1 MNKNAK
7 KSVEIKSL
15 CDKIL
20 NFKMSEISEQKSAS
34 LANKKSKNIPKNP
47 LEDIKKTLTQINNLL
62 KKETN
67 LSKNQKDIFVFL
79 SDKGLEKLTEMI
91 KMDNEEISKLSF
103 LCLINILYKND
114 ILVNIYCE
122 KYGFNPLGNVICI
135 NWLPKIFEEKITLS
149 LELLQDIQDS
159 AEHYKQNTKYWKWPN
174 NEKYNDNN
182 IPDPHKYLLG
192 FVHKESENILN
203 DDSGKKQIGERKLS
217 KYEKDA
223 IDILEE
229 KEDKNNNNDNN
240 NNDN

>member
-7 KSVEIKSL
+7 KTVEIKSL

-20 NFKMSEISEQKSAS
+20 NFKIHEVSDPKLSSFI
-34 LANKKSKNIPKNP
+34 NKKPKNSSKTSI
-47 LEDIKKTLTQINNLL
+47 EEIKKTLIQINTLL

-91 KMDNEEISKLSF
+91 KMDNIEISKLSF
-103 LCLINILYKND
+103 QCLVNILYNNE

-135 NWLPKIFEEKITLS
+135 NWLPKIFEEKISLS
-149 LELLQDIQDS
+149 LEILKDIQDS
-159 AEHYKQNTKYWKWPN
+159 AENYNQKTKYWKWPN
-174 NEKYNDNN
+174 NDKYTDNN

-192 FVHKESENILN
+192 FVHKENENVIN
-203 DDSGKKQIGERKLS
+203 DENNKKPNAERKLS
-217 KYEKDA
+217 KYEKEA
-223 IDILEE
+223 IEILEE
-229 KEDKNNNNDNN
+229 D
-240 NNDN
+240 

>member
-34 LANKKSKNIPKNP
+34 LANKKSKNISKNP

-135 NWLPKIFEEKITLS
+135 NWLPKIFEEKISLS

-203 DDSGKKQIGERKLS
+203 DDSGKKQSSERKLS

-223 IDILEE
+223 IDILEGN
-229 KEDKNNNNDNN
+229 EDKSNNDDNNNDN
-240 NNDN
+240 

>member
-34 LANKKSKNIPKNP
+34 IANKKSKNIPKNP

-135 NWLPKIFEEKITLS
+135 NWLPKIFEEKISLS

-159 AEHYKQNTKYWKWPN
+159 AENYKQNTKYWKWPN

-203 DDSGKKQIGERKLS
+203 DDSGKKQSSERKLS

-229 KEDKNNNNDNN
+229 NEDKNNNKDN

>member
-20 NFKMSEISEQKSAS
+20 NFKISEISDQKSS
-34 LANKKSKNIPKNP
+34 SQANKKSKNTSKNS
-47 LEDIKKTLTQINNLL
+47 LEEIKKTLTQINNLL
-62 KKETN
+62 KKESN

-122 KYGFNPLGNVICI
+122 KYGFNPVGNVICI
-135 NWLPKIFEEKITLS
+135 NWLPKILEEKISLT

-174 NEKYNDNN
+174 NDKYNDNN

-192 FVHKESENILN
+192 FVHKENENVLN
-203 DDSGKKQIGERKLS
+203 DDNEKKQNNERILS
-217 KYEKDA
+217 KYEK
-223 IDILEE
+223 E
-229 KEDKNNNNDNN
+229 KSSVVV
-240 NNDN
+240 

>member
-203 DDSGKKQIGERKLS
+203 DDSGKKQSSERKLS

-223 IDILEE
+223 IDILEGN
-229 KEDKNNNNDNN
+229 EDKSNNDDNNNDN
-240 NNDN
+240 

>member
-20 NFKMSEISEQKSAS
+20 NFKISEISDQKSTS
-34 LANKKSKNIPKNP
+34 QANKKSKNTSKNS
-47 LEDIKKTLTQINNLL
+47 LEEIKKTLIQINNLL
-62 KKETN
+62 KKESN

-122 KYGFNPLGNVICI
+122 KYGFNPVGNVICI
-135 NWLPKIFEEKITLS
+135 NWLPKIFEEKISLT

-174 NEKYNDNN
+174 NDKYNDNN

-192 FVHKESENILN
+192 FVHKENENVLN
-203 DDSGKKQIGERKLS
+203 DDNEKKQNNERILS
-217 KYEKDA
+217 KYEKEV
-223 IDILEE
+223 IDILEGE
-229 KEDKNNNNDNN
+229 NNNDN
-240 NNDN
+240 

>member
-20 NFKMSEISEQKSAS
+20 NFKISEISDQKSTS
-34 LANKKSKNIPKNP
+34 QTNKKSKNASKNS
-47 LEDIKKTLTQINNLL
+47 LEEIKKTLTQINNLL
-62 KKETN
+62 KKESN

-114 ILVNIYCE
+114 ILENIYCE
-122 KYGFNPLGNVICI
+122 KYGFNPVGNVICI
-135 NWLPKIFEEKITLS
+135 NWLPKIFEEKISLT

-174 NEKYNDNN
+174 NDKYNDNN

-192 FVHKESENILN
+192 FVHKENENVLN
-203 DDSGKKQIGERKLS
+203 DDNEKKQNNERILS
-217 KYEKDA
+217 KYEKEV
-223 IDILEE
+223 IDILEGE
-229 KEDKNNNNDNN
+229 NNNDN
-240 NNDN
+240 

>member
-7 KSVEIKSL
+7 KAVEIKSL

-20 NFKMSEISEQKSAS
+20 NFKIHEISDQKINSS
-34 LANKKSKNIPKNP
+34 INKKSKNSTKTSID
-47 LEDIKKTLTQINNLL
+47 EIKKTLTQINTLL

-122 KYGFNPLGNVICI
+122 KYGFNPVGNVICI
-135 NWLPKIFEEKITLS
+135 NWLPKIFEEKISLS

-159 AEHYKQNTKYWKWPN
+159 AENYKQNTKYWKWPN
-174 NEKYNDNN
+174 NEKYTDNN

-192 FVHKESENILN
+192 FVHKESENVISDENEKKLN
-203 DDSGKKQIGERKLS
+203 NERKLS
-217 KYEKDA
+217 KYEKEA
-223 IDILEE
+223 IEILEE
-229 KEDKNNNNDNN
+229 EE
-240 NNDN
+240 

>member
-20 NFKMSEISEQKSAS
+20 NFKISEISDQKSTS
-34 LANKKSKNIPKNP
+34 QTNKKSKNASKNS
-47 LEDIKKTLTQINNLL
+47 LEEIKKTLTQINNLL
-62 KKETN
+62 KKESN

-122 KYGFNPLGNVICI
+122 KYGFNPVGNVICI
-135 NWLPKIFEEKITLS
+135 NWLPKIFEEKISLT

-174 NEKYNDNN
+174 NDKYNDNN

-192 FVHKESENILN
+192 FVHKENENVLN
-203 DDSGKKQIGERKLS
+203 DDNEKKPNNERILS
-217 KYEKDA
+217 KYEKEV
-223 IDILEE
+223 IDILEGE
-229 KEDKNNNNDNN
+229 NNNDN
-240 NNDN
+240 

>member
-20 NFKMSEISEQKSAS
+20 NFKISEISDQKSTS
-34 LANKKSKNIPKNP
+34 QTNKKSKNASKNS
-47 LEDIKKTLTQINNLL
+47 LEEIKKTLTQINNLL
-62 KKETN
+62 KKESN

-122 KYGFNPLGNVICI
+122 KYGFNPVGNVICI
-135 NWLPKIFEEKITLS
+135 NWLPKIFEEKISLT

-174 NEKYNDNN
+174 NDKYNDNN

-192 FVHKESENILN
+192 FVHKENENVLN
-203 DDSGKKQIGERKLS
+203 DDNEKKHNNERILS
-217 KYEKDA
+217 KYEKEV
-223 IDILEE
+223 IDILEGE
-229 KEDKNNNNDNN
+229 NNNDN
-240 NNDN
+240 

>member
-20 NFKMSEISEQKSAS
+20 NFKISEISDQKSTS
-34 LANKKSKNIPKNP
+34 QTNKKSKNASKNS
-47 LEDIKKTLTQINNLL
+47 LEEIKKTLTQINNIL
-62 KKETN
+62 KKESN

-122 KYGFNPLGNVICI
+122 KYGFNPVGNVICI
-135 NWLPKIFEEKITLS
+135 NWLPKIFEEKISLT

-174 NEKYNDNN
+174 NDKYNDNN

-192 FVHKESENILN
+192 FVHKENENVLN
-203 DDSGKKQIGERKLS
+203 DDNEKKQNNERILS
-217 KYEKDA
+217 KYEKEV
-223 IDILEE
+223 IDILEGE
-229 KEDKNNNNDNN
+229 NNNDN
-240 NNDN
+240 